1 MESNSN
7 KYIQLIGGFIA
18 IVFGVLQGIDW
29 LFKKYEINSF
39 YFNIILIVL
48 LLTFLI
54 SIFIYFSKRKKTNSK
69 NKKFGKTFK
78 TRLVV
83 GIISSGLVLLIFT
96 YFFKKINT
104 NQNLVNEIIP
114 ELIEVFDKG
123 DISQSFRIS
132 RELLEEYPNN
142 EIIKNYYNKSSR
154 YVKLKTDKQGIDVSI
169 MYPGD
174 SIYKYIGKT
183 PIDSFLVPNNYQY
196 HKLKFVY
203 N

>member
-1 MESNSN
+1 MENNSN

-96 YFFKKINT
+96 YFF
-104 NQNLVNEIIP
+104 
-114 ELIEVFDKG
+114 
-123 DISQSFRIS
+123 
-132 RELLEEYPNN
+132 
-142 EIIKNYYNKSSR
+142 
-154 YVKLKTDKQGIDVSI
+154 
-169 MYPGD
+169 
-174 SIYKYIGKT
+174 
-183 PIDSFLVPNNYQY
+183 
-196 HKLKFVY
+196 
-203 N
+203 

>member
-142 EIIKNYYNKSSR
+142 
-154 YVKLKTDKQGIDVSI
+154 
-169 MYPGD
+169 
-174 SIYKYIGKT
+174 
-183 PIDSFLVPNNYQY
+183 VPW
-196 HKLKFVY
+196 
-203 N
+203 

>member
-123 DISQSFRIS
+123 DIYQSFRIS

-142 EIIKNYYNKSSR
+142 
-154 YVKLKTDKQGIDVSI
+154 
-169 MYPGD
+169 
-174 SIYKYIGKT
+174 
-183 PIDSFLVPNNYQY
+183 
-196 HKLKFVY
+196 
-203 N
+203 